1 MAKDIVDVAI
11 GELGYKEQGN
21 NRTKYGAWYGMNGAA
36 WCHMFVSWCAYK
48 AGVSVSIVPKTAST
62 SAGMAWFKK
71 KGLFRYKGRY
81 TPKRGDIVYFKTNRS
96 HVGIVEKVSGSTLH
110 TIEGN
115 TSDKV
120 ARRTYPLSN
129 ATKQDMV
136 YLNIQQKLRR
146 KKLRVVKKNWLV

>member
-96 HVGIVEKVSGSTLH
+96 HGGIVEKVSGSTLH
-110 TIEGN
+110 TIE
-115 TSDKV
+115 
-120 ARRTYPLSN
+120 
-129 ATKQDMV
+129 
-136 YLNIQQKLRR
+136 
-146 KKLRVVKKNWLV
+146 

>member
-96 HVGIVEKVSGSTLH
+96 HVGIVEKVSIFFLSGVYVTKYIYILFIDRNT
-110 TIEGN
+110 TIFSPGRY
-115 TSDKV
+115 V
-120 ARRTYPLSN
+120 
-129 ATKQDMV
+129 
-136 YLNIQQKLRR
+136 KLD
-146 KKLRVVKKNWLV
+146 L

>member
-36 WCHMFVSWCAYK
+36 GCHMFVSWCAYK
-48 AGVSVSIVPKTAST
+48 AGVSASIVPKTAST

-96 HVGIVEKVSGSTLH
+96 HVGIVEKVVGST
-110 TIEGN
+110 
-115 TSDKV
+115 
-120 ARRTYPLSN
+120 
-129 ATKQDMV
+129 
-136 YLNIQQKLRR
+136 
-146 KKLRVVKKNWLV
+146 